1 MPKLKGKTAV
11 ITGASS
17 GIGAAIAQHLAEEG
31 ANVVLAARRKE
42 RLDALAAEINGNKKG
57 QALVVET
64 DVAKKAD
71 INNMTQKAVE
81 AFGTIDIFVNNAGVV
96 LNGAIREG
104 EVEKWDQMIDVNVKG
119 VLYGINAV
127 LPDMLK
133 RSSGHIV
140 NTDSVSGHEVTKTS
154 GVYSATKYAVRAIS
168 MGLEKELARTG
179 VRVTNIS
186 PGMVETE
193 RNSERLPNDRK
204 PLQTDDI
211 ARAVVYAV
219 TQPEHVNVNEIT
231 VRPV

>member
-1 MPKLKGKTAV
+1 MPELKGKTAV